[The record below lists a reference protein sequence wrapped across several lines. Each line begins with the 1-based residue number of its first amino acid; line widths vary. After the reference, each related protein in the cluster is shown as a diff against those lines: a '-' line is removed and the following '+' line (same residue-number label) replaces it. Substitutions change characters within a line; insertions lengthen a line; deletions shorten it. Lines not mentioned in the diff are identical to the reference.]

1 MMRTRVAVAVAV
13 VVVVVVAVVAMP
25 ALAFRPSATW
35 LFNRVMER
43 SHDRGTTSLRVDA
56 STTTWTITGAPVVE
70 GAAERTWLSA
80 PGRLRR
86 ELDVDKGHTTEVRA
100 DGRLLSQTPGQ
111 PDKKSNAGVDLL
123 AEIMTAMS
131 SQDSGPAAQRLIGA
145 LKALGINTEVVS
157 YSRFDGRVAFV
168 VGSKPWE
175 TDKPQLWL
183 DKDLLV
189 PLRLVT
195 LQKDGANMVRIDTRY
210 LGWGS
215 PVGGS
220 WYPQVIEVWRGDAVI
235 RRSVTED
242 LERNIEIDSALYAIP

>member
-1 MMRTRVAVAVAV
+1 MKTR
-13 VVVVVVAVVAMP
+13 VVVVAVVAVVVAFAAVP

-35 LFNRVMER
+35 LFSRVMER
-43 SHDRGTTSLRVDA
+43 ARERGTTSLRA
-56 STTTWTITGAPVVE
+56 EATTTTWDIAGTAVIE

-86 ELDVDKGHTTEVRA
+86 ELDLVKGHSTEVRG
-100 DGRLLSQTPGQ
+100 DGRLLTQVPGQ
-111 PDKKSNAGVDLL
+111 ADKKTNGSLDVV

-131 SQDSGPAAQRLIGA
+131 SQDAGPAAQRLIGS
-145 LKALGINTEVVS
+145 LKAQGINTEVVS
-157 YSRFDGRVAFV
+157 YSRFDGRVAYL

-189 PLRLVT
+189 PLRFVT
-195 LQKDGANMVRIDTRY
+195 FQKDNGATVKIDQRY

-220 WYPQVIEVWRGDAVI
+220 WYPQVIETRRGDAVV

-242 LERNIEIDSALYAIP
+242 LERNVAVDGNLFAIP

>member
-1 MMRTRVAVAVAV
+1 MRSRVAVAVAV
-13 VVVVVVAVVAMP
+13 VVVAVLATP

-35 LFNRVMER
+35 LFSRVMER
-43 SHDRGTTSLRVDA
+43 SRERGTTSLRVEA
-56 STTTWTITGAPVVE
+56 TTTTWDVTGKPQVE
-70 GAAERTWLSA
+70 GSAERTWLTA

-86 ELDVDKGHTTEVRA
+86 ELDLDKGHSTEVRA
-100 DGRLLSQTPGQ
+100 DGRLLTQVPGQ
-111 PDKKSNAGVDLL
+111 ADKKSNAGIDIL
-123 AEIMTAMS
+123 AELMTAMS
-131 SQDSGPAAQRLIGA
+131 SQDAGPAAQRFIGS

-157 YSRFDGRVAFV
+157 YSRFDGRVAYL

-175 TDKPQLWL
+175 TDKPQLWV

-195 LQKDGANMVRIDTRY
+195 FQKDGAVNARIDTRY

-220 WYPQVIEVWRGDAVI
+220 WYPQVIEVRRGDAVI

-242 LERNIEIDSALYAIP
+242 LERNIEIDGALYAIP